1 MFSFKFLFTNFKK
14 CSACSKHVPVL
25 KNCSQI
31 LKIIMF
37 SFFKEFWN
45 CSVSTFCSQI
55 SKKNWAVQKCSRFQ
69 KLFAIFKNV
78 HVFIFSGDLKI
89 VQFKIF
95 RKCSCFHIFQICSRF
110 QFLSWNLKKFPFQ
123 KNVPDFC
130 KHFVFFLQI
139 SNLLVCHRSLRFF

>member
-1 MFSFKFLFTNFKK
+1 MCGLFKKSSRFQKLFTNFKNAHVFIFSGVLKLFSFNFLFTNFK
-14 CSACSKHVPVL
+14 
-25 KNCSQI
+25 
-31 LKIIMF
+31 
-37 SFFKEFWN
+37 
-45 CSVSTFCSQI
+45 
-55 SKKNWAVQKCSRFQ
+55 KKNWAVQKCSRFQ

-110 QFLSWNLKKFPFQ
+110 QFLPWNLKKFPFQ

-130 KHFVFFLQI
+130 KHFIFFANQQFACVSQI
-139 SNLLVCHRSLRFF
+139 PSFF